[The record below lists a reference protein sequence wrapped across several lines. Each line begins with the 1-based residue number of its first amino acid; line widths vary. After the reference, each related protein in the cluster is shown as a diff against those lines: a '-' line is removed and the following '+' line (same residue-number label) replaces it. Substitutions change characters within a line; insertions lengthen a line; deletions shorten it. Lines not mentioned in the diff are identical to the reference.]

1 MKLVLLVPALLA
13 SLSPTVYAV
22 AENAAA
28 AAPPQMCTAGVSYC
42 GHVLFDQMSWV
53 YDWLVPEASW
63 SATTDP
69 DISLA
74 ESESIR
80 FGTNMRHSIF
90 RCSSDPEYP
99 SLIKWVKFCGEG
111 KCKALDG
118 TGASTCF

>member
-1 MKLVLLVPALLA
+1 M
-13 SLSPTVYAV
+13 
-22 AENAAA
+22 
-28 AAPPQMCTAGVSYC
+28 
-42 GHVLFDQMSWV
+42 

-63 SATTDP
+63 SVKTDP
-69 DISLA
+69 NIA
-74 ESESIR
+74 YEVRETIA

-90 RCSSDPEYP
+90 RCSDNPEYP